1 MKSVVVLFL
10 LLAASVAQAQVSF
23 TASATRDGI
32 ALNERLRVEFKMDV
46 DGDNF
51 APPNFSGFKIV
62 SGPITGVQ
70 QRYVNGVGSFNKSY
84 TYILAPQSTG
94 LKTVGS
100 ATMSYKGEE
109 YSTTPFN
116 ISITKAIEDPR
127 ETTGNDPIR
136 EIADQ
141 NIHLVAEVSNASP
154 YLNEAIRVVYKLY
167 VSNNSGING
176 WTEIESP
183 KYADFWS
190 ANIDNRD
197 QQVRVGTYKG
207 QQYRYLVLREAILYP
222 QKTGNLTIEP
232 LVLDLNVQMPSGRT
246 DFFGRAFMSNEK
258 LKVTAGGRT
267 INVKDLPQEGRPA
280 SFTGAVGQFDFAVN
294 LSKAQLEAGESLVAS
309 VIAKGTGNLQLMQLP
324 KLEVP
329 NRLETYEPERA
340 DNTNTTYSGIRG
352 SIQDNYTIVPQYG
365 GTYTL
370 PSVEFSY
377 FDPSSRSYKTINSAE
392 SRIDVTGDA
401 VIASTGGANLL
412 EAEDTFAFIKTK
424 TDLESVDSEPF
435 FDTVVY
441 WSTIGGLFLLI
452 PVFLLV
458 KRRRAVVASDVQGR
472 KVKTANKLSK
482 KYLSEASKNIG
493 NSEAFYESLERA
505 LHNFLKSK
513 LRIPT
518 AEMTKQRVDELLQQ
532 RYVQQQ
538 VRLEFM
544 ALLSSAEM
552 ARYAPSTATSMEQD
566 YEKASR
572 VINQL
577 DKQLN

>member
-1 MKSVVVLFL
+1 
-10 LLAASVAQAQVSF
+10 
-23 TASATRDGI
+23 
-32 ALNERLRVEFKMDV
+32 V

-51 APPNFSGFKIV
+51 TPPNFSGFQVV

-127 ETTGNDPIR
+127 ETTGNDPVR

-176 WTEIESP
+176 WTETESP

-222 QKTGNLTIEP
+222 QKTGSLTIEP

-294 LSKAQLEAGESLVAS
+294 LSKGQLEAGESLVAS
-309 VIAKGTGNLQLMQLP
+309 VVAKGTGNLQLMQLP
-324 KLEVP
+324 KLQVP
-329 NRLETYEPERA
+329 NRLETYEPERV

-401 VIASTGGANLL
+401 VIAPTGGTNLL

-458 KRRRAVVASDVQGR
+458 KRRREVVASDVQGR